1 MRHVPSVG
9 QNVPMAQR
17 QREILIAKDVY
28 SDWKCLV
35 ARASSSVVIFS
46 PYLDRLVTFLLK
58 NAKLPSSALT
68 VVTDLTPQQANGYLG
83 QLRTLTQLLDLGVQV
98 RSLSRLHAKILLV
111 DDQFVICGSQNF
123 TTYAR
128 KSKEASA
135 VPTDA
140 SSTLRF
146 IQRLQEWLDASEIVN
161 KDLVDRLLKDVK
173 AQAIKASE
181 AEVTL
186 HLAVTESLAQI
197 HIERQAKADEEK
209 ARREQITLEQFSRDR
224 LFGLPSTKST
234 RLAQGEALIH
244 QSTDGDW
251 LNRYTTF
258 KAKSGSDLTSWL
270 VTEPHG
276 AVRRVKLDPFDW
288 YPVLLTG
295 SGRMTRARI
304 VKTRITYVKAG
315 VSFTENRKVDD
326 TEVKVGVS
334 FPKVTKPGANVIITL
349 TETPIAYVGCR
360 IEALFDGESSALVNI
375 EQTGELPGFGFGDRF
390 EEACRDLFLDTNERE
405 KLFNFVFRDIR
416 FSETEIRNH
425 NAGNFFQG
433 EYFRLRL
440 LEYAGTPV
448 LLAHKL

>member
-1 MRHVPSVG
+1 
-9 QNVPMAQR
+9 MAHR

-28 SDWKCLV
+28 SDWKRLV
-35 ARASSSVVIFS
+35 THAASSVVIFS
-46 PYLDRLVTFLLK
+46 PYLDRLVTLLLK

-111 DDQFVICGSQNF
+111 DDQFVISGSQNF

-146 IQRLQEWLDASEIVN
+146 IQRLQEWLDASEVVDR
-161 KDLVDRLLKDVK
+161 DLVDRLLKDVK
-173 AQAIKASE
+173 AQAKKASE
-181 AEVTL
+181 AEEAL
-186 HLAVTESLAQI
+186 HLSITESMEQMYL
-197 HIERQAKADEEK
+197 ERQAKADEEQ
-209 ARREQITLEQFSRDR
+209 ARRAQISLEQFSRDR
-224 LFGLPSTKST
+224 LFGLPSAKST

-244 QSTDGDW
+244 RSTAGHW
-251 LNRYTTF
+251 LHFYTTF
-258 KAKSGSDLTSWL
+258 KARSSSNLTSWL
-270 VTEPHG
+270 VTESDG
-276 AVRRVKLDPFDW
+276 TIRRVNLDQFDW
-288 YPVLLTG
+288 YPVLMTG

-304 VKTRITYVKAG
+304 VKTRITYVKPAVKFG
-315 VSFTENRKVDD
+315 QTRNVDD
-326 TEVKVGVS
+326 TEVRVQVS
-334 FPKVTKPGANVIITL
+334 FPETTKSGANVIITL

-360 IEALFDGESSALVNI
+360 IEALFDGESFTLVGTK
-375 EQTGELPGFGFGDRF
+375 QTGKHRVFGSGDRF
-390 EEACRDLFLDTNERE
+390 EEACRDLFTNPIERDE
-405 KLFNFVFRDIR
+405 LFNFICRDIR
-416 FSETEIRNH
+416 FSETEISNH
-425 NAGNFFQG
+425 NAEDFFQG